1 MLAIADTRQRQRQES
16 CQRTRRSEPLT
27 VVRMPRIA
35 RAKAS
40 PADRLAR
47 DRFLALVDQLVAER
61 GVSERALAREW
72 EMDETHIPQ
81 IRRDPERSIGGT
93 VQRRVCEKESLSAD
107 YFAASDGDYRQFL
120 RTARQTTPEDD
131 EAWALFIARHKAS
144 LSRIEPIVVTWIRE
158 APFRGGPSRRE
169 HGWSLALDAA
179 LALSGGK
186 LPLDEVPAVPSP
198 VAKVRRAR

>member
-1 MLAIADTRQRQRQES
+1 MAIADTGQRPGQES
-16 CQRTRRSEPLT
+16 CQRTRVPVPLT
-27 VVRMPRIA
+27 VVLMPRSP
-35 RAKAS
+35 RTKAS

-93 VQRRVCEKESLSAD
+93 VQRRVCEKVSLSAD
-107 YFAASDGDYRQFL
+107 YFAATEGDYRQFL
-120 RTARQTTPEDD
+120 RTARQATPEDD
-131 EAWALFIARHKAS
+131 QAWALFIERHRAS

-158 APFRGGPSRRE
+158 APFRGGPSKRE

-186 LPLDEVPAVPSP
+186 LPLDEAPSVPPTPA
-198 VAKVRRAR
+198 AKARRAR